1 MGSACF
7 LFLRLI
13 AVAYSSVC
21 QAVFSLFLTVFLLSM
36 SARFTSRREL
46 LLLSILLA
54 FTIFATTGFAQG
66 PRLIVK
72 TRQGK
77 VQGVQDGSLRV
88 FRGIPYAQ
96 PPVGN
101 LRFRPPQ
108 PLRRH
113 AGTRAATEFGPRAT
127 QAGGPLGVQGNEDC
141 LYLNVWAPTLSKQQR
156 RPVVVWVHGGAFT
169 GGSGQDN
176 DTWTF
181 AAQDTLVAVSFNYRL
196 GSLGFLQLGRHIG
209 PAYKQAGNS
218 GLLDAVAA
226 LRWVH
231 DNIAAFGGDPARVT
245 VMGESAGAKLI
256 GGLLVTPA
264 AQGLFQQVILE
275 SGAVQAVRDTA
286 TAGSVTQQLLQYLHM
301 TDARTLLTLPA
312 DSLVRAQARFASGA
326 GGLQVFGPVLD
337 GQTISVPP
345 LAYLGQPRPTIRVLL
360 GTNREEARLFSG
372 PGSIL
377 HEPNQAALPLV
388 FGAQNSPYVWQ
399 AYQLRRRIQPD
410 IDAWNTVLTDY
421 LYRLATYRL
430 ANQLAAQGTPTW
442 LYRFDYADAITQPV
456 HAQELAFVW
465 NAPVGTSSSNTAAV
479 PSDGVSKASNPALAA
494 TMHAHWAS
502 FIKTGRPGSVWPR
515 YTPETPQVMIFRA
528 NSQPEVI
535 PTPYEDTAF
544 PMQGY
549 KR

>member
-1 MGSACF
+1 MF
-7 LFLRLI
+7 YRF
-13 AVAYSSVC
+13 
-21 QAVFSLFLTVFLLSM
+21 
-36 SARFTSRREL
+36 ARHGAG
-46 LLLSILLA
+46 LLLSSVLA
-54 FTIFATTGFAQG
+54 WAATAFPGHAQG
-66 PRLIVK
+66 TPPVVK

-77 VQGVQDGSLRV
+77 VQGVQEGSLRV

-96 PPVGN
+96 PPVGA

-108 PLRRH
+108 PLKRH
-113 AGTRAATEFGPRAT
+113 SGTPVAAQFGARAP
-127 QAGGPLGVQGNEDC
+127 QAGGPTGVQGAEDC
-141 LYLNVWAPTLSKQQR
+141 LYLNVWAPSVSKKQR

-196 GSLGFLQLGRHIG
+196 GSLGFLQLGNCLG
-209 PAYKQAGNS
+209 PGYEQAGNC

-231 DNIAAFGGDPARVT
+231 DNIAAFGGDPKRVT

-286 TAGSVTQQLLQYLHM
+286 TAGAITYQLLQALHT
-301 TDARTLLTLPA
+301 TDARALLTLPA
-312 DSLVRAQARFASGA
+312 DSLVRAQTRFANGA

-337 GQTISVPP
+337 GQTIPRPP
-345 LAYLGQPRPTIRVLL
+345 LEYLGQSRPAIRVLL

-377 HEPNQAALPLV
+377 HAPNEAALPLV
-388 FGAQNSPYVWQ
+388 FGAHNSPYVWR
-399 AYQLRRRIQPD
+399 AYQQLRQSQPAL
-410 IDAWNTVLTDY
+410 DAWNTVLTDY

-442 LYRFDYADAITQPV
+442 LYRFDYADATTQPM
-456 HAQELAFVW
+456 HAQELNFVW
-465 NAPVGTSSSNTAAV
+465 NAPVGSSAAHTAAA
-479 PSDGVSKASNPALAA
+479 PPNAPSKASGPALAA
-494 TMHAHWAS
+494 AMHAHWAS
-502 FIKTGRPGSVWPR
+502 FIKTGQPGPAWPA
-515 YTPETPQVMIFRA
+515 YTPATRQVMLFRQE
-528 NSQPEVI
+528 SQPEAVLA
-535 PTPYEDTAF
+535 PYEDAAF
-544 PMQGY
+544 PTQGY